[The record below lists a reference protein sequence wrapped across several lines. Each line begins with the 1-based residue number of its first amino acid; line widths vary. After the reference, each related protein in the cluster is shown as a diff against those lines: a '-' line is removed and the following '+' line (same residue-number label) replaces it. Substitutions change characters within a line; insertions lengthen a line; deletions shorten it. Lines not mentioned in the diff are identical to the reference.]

1 MSKLNL
7 REKIL
12 NAKDIK
18 EEKIFIKEWDVELLI
33 KGMTGKERANFLKA
47 STKNDKVDFESMY
60 PTLVISSTYDPES
73 GEKVFGIADKD
84 IINSKSSAPVEKI
97 AKKVL
102 ELSGLDE
109 EAHEEEV
116 KN

>member
-1 MSKLNL
+1 MSKINL

-12 NAKDIK
+12 NAKDIR
-18 EEKIFIKEWDVELLI
+18 EEKITIKEWEVEVLV
-33 KGMTGKERANFLKA
+33 KGMTGKERANFLKL
-47 STKNDKVDFESMY
+47 STKNDKVDFEAMY
-60 PTLVISSTYDPES
+60 PTLVISSTYCPES
-73 GEKVFGIADKD
+73 GEKVFGIGDKD
-84 IINSKSSAPVEKI
+84 ILNTKSASAVEKI

-109 EAHEEEV
+109 DAHEEAV